1 MRLALGIEYDG
12 SPFSG
17 WQIQPDAF
25 TIQGEVER
33 GLSQIA
39 AGPIRVFCAG
49 RTDAG
54 VHATYQI
61 VHFDTE
67 VVRPSGAWVRGLN
80 ALVSENISALWATE
94 VAPDFHAR
102 YSALRRTYRYFLLN
116 REQRPALLAKK
127 IGWYH
132 RTLDVQPMSLAAST
146 LIGQHDFSAFRSS
159 ECQAKSPV
167 RTVEAIS
174 VRAFGDVIIFDIT
187 ANAFLHHMVRNIVGT
202 LVYIGAGKQSVDWM
216 REILKSRDRSIAA
229 PTFSPNGLYLI
240 SVNYDPQWKLPDA
253 RMLSGGGVDIASFV
267 V

>member
-39 AGPIRVFCAG
+39 AEPIRVFCAG

-116 REQRPALLAKK
+116 REQRPALLFRHFDHLNVRRRVLLGLLRLFPFAHL
-127 IGWYH
+127 G
-132 RTLDVQPMSLAAST
+132 MSLFST
-146 LIGQHDFSAFRSS
+146 SRQMRFCITW
-159 ECQAKSPV
+159 C
-167 RTVEAIS
+167 
-174 VRAFGDVIIFDIT
+174 VI
-187 ANAFLHHMVRNIVGT
+187 
-202 LVYIGAGKQSVDWM
+202 
-216 REILKSRDRSIAA
+216 
-229 PTFSPNGLYLI
+229 
-240 SVNYDPQWKLPDA
+240 
-253 RMLSGGGVDIASFV
+253 LSGLWFILEPGSSQLTG
-267 V
+267 